1 MADDASTTTNTN
13 AALILPQP
21 TTKPRALTPGPAARK
36 KAAINDNNNDD
47 DEEEDDIKPVSGVGA
62 AGGIKR
68 NATGAPKSPLLNVVV
83 AAAEDADGEEDED
96 VKNEIPN
103 KKKKVKTGARV
114 GRARVQTTEYA

>member
-1 MADDASTTTNTN
+1 M
-13 AALILPQP
+13 
-21 TTKPRALTPGPAARK
+21 TPGPAARK
-36 KAAINDNNNDD
+36 KAATAAAIQDD
-47 DEEEDDIKPVSGVGA
+47 DDDEEDDIKPVSGVGA
-62 AGGIKR
+62 AGGVKR

>member
-1 MADDASTTTNTN
+1 MADDASTTNP
-13 AALILPQP
+13 ALILPQP

-47 DEEEDDIKPVSGVGA
+47 DEEDDIKPVSGVGA

-83 AAAEDADGEEDED
+83 AAEDGDEDED
-96 VKNEIPN
+96 VK
-103 KKKKVKTGARV
+103 KKKNKKVKTGARV

>member
-1 MADDASTTTNTN
+1 MADDASTTNP
-13 AALILPQP
+13 ALILPQP
-21 TTKPRALTPGPAARK
+21 VTKPRAMTPGPAARK

-62 AGGIKR
+62 AGGVKR

-83 AAAEDADGEEDED
+83 AEDAAEDGDEDED